1 MMGWLNEA
9 HFTVDEHRTLTS
21 AESTLG
27 QGTTFRVTV
36 PLGATHLPPD
46 LVVEERPSPATQR
59 CLVIRADG
67 YGPCCL
73 QPELRLSACRSRPGT
88 R

>member
-27 QGTTFRVTV
+27 AILLVRRQ
-36 PLGATHLPPD
+36 PD
-46 LVVEERPSPATQR
+46 TK
-59 CLVIRADG
+59 
-67 YGPCCL
+67 
-73 QPELRLSACRSRPGT
+73 
-88 R
+88 